1 MKMPTR
7 TKCEGYEDDNDDD
20 DDDDSHNRGV
30 E

>member
-20 DDDDSHNRGV
+20 DDDSHNRGV